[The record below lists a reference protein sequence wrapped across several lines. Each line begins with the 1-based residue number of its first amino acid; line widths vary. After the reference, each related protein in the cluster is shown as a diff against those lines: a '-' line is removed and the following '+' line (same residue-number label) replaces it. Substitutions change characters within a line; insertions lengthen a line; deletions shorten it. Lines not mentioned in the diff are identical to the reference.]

1 MNKIIIATIL
11 GALLAGCSTV
21 RMPELSQY
29 QAEFAPYASSESVSA
44 VTFRRSGT
52 VGNLP
57 QCIAEVVSN
66 QGETLSDSAG
76 SFFGTYTGNYY
87 VSKNSSQSTGGNVI
101 EYVSSD
107 KGSVIASGSV
117 RYQVNAL
124 VARSVR
130 FKLSAK
136 QGEAGRIYRFGSL
149 QQAQLDSGVAS
160 NNGYNPIGSWAG
172 ANPDL
177 AVKSL
182 NYLVDQ
188 IDGCLAR

>member
-1 MNKIIIATIL
+1 MSKITIAAVL
-11 GALLAGCSTV
+11 GVLLAGCSTA

-29 QAEFAPYASSESVSA
+29 QAEFAPFASAESVSA
-44 VTFRRSGT
+44 VTFRRPGT

-76 SFFGTYTGNYY
+76 SFFGAYTGNYY
-87 VSKNSSQSTGGNVI
+87 VSHNASQATGGNVI
-101 EYVSSD
+101 EYVASD
-107 KGSVIASGSV
+107 RGSVVASGSV

-136 QGEAGRIYRFGSL
+136 QGETGRIYRFGSL
-149 QQAQLDSGVAS
+149 QQAQLDSGVAA
-160 NNGYNPIGSWAG
+160 NNGYNPLGSWAG

-182 NYLVDQ
+182 SHLVDQ

>member
-1 MNKIIIATIL
+1 MRKITIATVL
-11 GALLAGCSTV
+11 GVLLSGCSTA

-29 QAEFAPYASSESVSA
+29 QTEFVPYASAEAVSA
-44 VTFRRSGT
+44 VTFSRPGT
-52 VGNLP
+52 KGNLP
-57 QCIAEVVSN
+57 QCIAEIVSN

-87 VSKNSSQSTGGNVI
+87 SAHNATQASGGKVI
-101 EYVSSD
+101 EYVASD
-107 KGSVIASGSV
+107 SGAVVASGSV

-136 QGEAGRIYRFGSL
+136 QGETGRIYRFGSL
-149 QQAQLDSGVAS
+149 QQAQLDSGVAA